1 MENRISQGYWIWGQ
15 FDKDSMDELKLIY
28 KKVNEVFNGPFFN
41 VHITISGPLISI
53 NNNIIDNFYS
63 LKKKFQSI
71 ELDLN
76 RYLFSE
82 DIYESFFIDVQ
93 NSKILMNFKCNID
106 REFNILNNNYK
117 PHISLFYGEESKNN
131 KKKLIYELPKLPNYV
146 NLYKLCL
153 VKIDENINKWYIE
166 HEIFL

>member
-63 LKKKFQSI
+63 LKNVYHENPVLKYFQ
-71 ELDLN
+71 
-76 RYLFSE
+76 
-82 DIYESFFIDVQ
+82 
-93 NSKILMNFKCNID
+93 KI
-106 REFNILNNNYK
+106 
-117 PHISLFYGEESKNN
+117 
-131 KKKLIYELPKLPNYV
+131 
-146 NLYKLCL
+146 
-153 VKIDENINKWYIE
+153 
-166 HEIFL
+166 